1 MRKIRDLLI
10 LYFFILI
17 SSITF
22 SQEND
27 KNLALWN
34 SIGVK
39 YSPIKKLKIGLEQ
52 HLRLKENASVT
63 DEYFTELS
71 LEYKLLK
78 DLEIGVGVRFIKEND
93 NVGKKQGY
101 EKHFRY
107 NFDVSFKHDIKRF
120 VVSYRFRYQ
129 NKKEL
134 DLLKADESLPKENVR
149 FKTSLEYNI
158 RKWPLDPELSIEGF
172 SDLLDIRQVRD
183 LGLNKYRVTFGT
195 DYSLKKF
202 GKFGV
207 YYRFQ
212 ENINSNSTN
221 KKTKIIGLKYSY
233 SI

>member
-107 NFDVSFKHDIKRF
+107 NFDVSF
-120 VVSYRFRYQ
+120 V
-129 NKKEL
+129 
-134 DLLKADESLPKENVR
+134 
-149 FKTSLEYNI
+149 
-158 RKWPLDPELSIEGF
+158 
-172 SDLLDIRQVRD
+172 
-183 LGLNKYRVTFGT
+183 
-195 DYSLKKF
+195 
-202 GKFGV
+202 
-207 YYRFQ
+207 
-212 ENINSNSTN
+212 
-221 KKTKIIGLKYSY
+221 
-233 SI
+233 